1 MYTGEREVR
10 VTRKTNNTENLKIDK
25 IVFAQT
31 LSVGFLEMVI
41 GLNPPGI
48 FTGCA
53 ECFESTR
60 YFYWLRRIV

>member
-31 LSVGFLEMVI
+31 LSVGFFRNGDWL
-41 GLNPPGI
+41 
-48 FTGCA
+48 
-53 ECFESTR
+53 ESTR
-60 YFYWLRRIV
+60 YFYWLRRMF